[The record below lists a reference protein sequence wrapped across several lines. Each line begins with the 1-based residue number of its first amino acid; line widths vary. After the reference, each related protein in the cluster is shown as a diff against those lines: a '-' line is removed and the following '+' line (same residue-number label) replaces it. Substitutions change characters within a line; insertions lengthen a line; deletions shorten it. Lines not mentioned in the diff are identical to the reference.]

1 MRQWLT
7 LQVIVLAVSAS
18 WTLAACSTAA
28 PPGPWLAPDGGLV
41 VSASGAPLIAG
52 CPLFP
57 PDDDWSR
64 DVSGDPVDPH
74 SGDYLARMNAP
85 SRFLQAD
92 FGSDP
97 TYGIPYAL
105 VGAGQPRVPMSFLY
119 SSQSEPGPYP
129 LPLDLR
135 VQSGADRHAIA
146 IDRDACLLYETY
158 DTQRDGAGFRCGS
171 GAVFDLRSNKLR
183 PDGWTSATAS
193 GLPLFPGLA
202 RLEEVQ
208 SGEIHHALAFTA
220 SITAPAYL
228 HPATHQTGNSN
239 DPYAPPMGLRVRL
252 KASYDRSRFTG
263 AARVV
268 LVALARHGMLLTDVG
283 TDWYVSG
290 STDARWDDHDL
301 DQLKTVPGA
310 AFEVVQLGT
319 VLR

>member
-1 MRQWLT
+1 MRPWLT
-7 LQVIVLAVSAS
+7 LQAVVLAS
-18 WTLAACSTAA
+18 CSTAA
-28 PPGPWLAPDGGLV
+28 PPAGPWLPPDGGPV
-41 VSASGAPLIAG
+41 ASASGAPLIAG

-57 PDDDWSR
+57 PDNDWNR

-74 SGDYLARMNAP
+74 SADYLRLMNAG

-97 TYGIPYAL
+97 TYGLPWAL

-119 SSQSEPGPYP
+119 ASQSEPGPYP
-129 LPLDLR
+129 MPLDIR
-135 VQSGADRHAIA
+135 IQNGTDRHAVA

-171 GAVFDLRSNKLR
+171 GAVFDLRSNGLR

-193 GLPLFPGLA
+193 GLPMFPGLA
-202 RLEEVQ
+202 RFDEVQ
-208 SGEIHHALAFTA
+208 SGEIHHALGFTA
-220 SITAPAYL
+220 SRTSAAYL
-228 HPATHQTGNSN
+228 HPATHRTGNSN

-252 KASYDRSRFTG
+252 KASYDLSRFTG

-268 LVALARHGMLLTDVG
+268 LAALGKHGMLLTDIG
-283 TDWYVSG
+283 SDWFVSG
-290 STDARWDDHDL
+290 STDSRWDDHDL
-301 DQLKTVPGA
+301 DQLKTVPAA

-319 VLR
+319 VLH